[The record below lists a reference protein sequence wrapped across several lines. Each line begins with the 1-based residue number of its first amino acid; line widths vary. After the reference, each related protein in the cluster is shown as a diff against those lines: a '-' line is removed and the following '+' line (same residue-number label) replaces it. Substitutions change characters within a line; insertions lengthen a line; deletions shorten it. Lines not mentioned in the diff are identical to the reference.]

1 VGRGVRGRNIFQRV
15 WNWRVPFVMQV
26 GAERIEGDGPSDDEL
41 IGRYRAT
48 QDAGCFAELF
58 ARYRKRI
65 YFACRQFYSEA
76 GAAEDATQDTFLRA
90 YQNLDKYGGGD
101 FCGWLMRIARNVCID
116 QWRKR
121 KTEGGRDGEADID
134 QMPAR
139 GASDPTSDVT
149 LAAERVIAEMK
160 HLSEPQRRCLAMKIE
175 GYSYEETAMRTGM
188 SVPAVKSHLQNG
200 RRALW
205 LKISGSVAG
214 LKI

>member
-1 VGRGVRGRNIFQRV
+1 MHGGAQRSEM
-15 WNWRVPFVMQV
+15 PS
-26 GAERIEGDGPSDDEL
+26 GPTDDEL

-48 QDAGCFAELF
+48 QDPGCFAELF
-58 ARYRKRI
+58 ARHRKKI
-65 YFACRQFYSEA
+65 YLSCRRFYNEGA
-76 GAAEDATQDTFLRA
+76 AAEDATQDTFLRA
-90 YQNLDKYGGGD
+90 FQNLGHYGGGD

-121 KTEGGRDGEADID
+121 KTENVREQVEVD
-134 QMPAR
+134 QMPSR
-139 GASDPTSDVT
+139 TTEDPTSEVK
-149 LAAERVIAEMK
+149 LAANRVIAEMR

-205 LKISGSVAG
+205 LRVAG
-214 LKI
+214 AVTKLKE

>member
-1 VGRGVRGRNIFQRV
+1 
-15 WNWRVPFVMQV
+15 MQV
-26 GAERIEGDGPSDDEL
+26 GAQRIEGDGPSDDEL

-65 YFACRQFYSEA
+65 YFACRRFYSEG

-121 KTEGGRDGEADID
+121 KTEGGRDGEVEMDE
-134 QMPAR
+134 MPAH
-139 GASDPTSDVT
+139 GALDPTSDVK

-205 LKISGSVAG
+205 LKISGTVTG

>member
-1 VGRGVRGRNIFQRV
+1 M
-15 WNWRVPFVMQV
+15 PLVMQV

-65 YFACRQFYSEA
+65 YFACRRFYSEA

-121 KTEGGRDGEADID
+121 KTEGGRDGEVEID

-139 GASDPTSDVT
+139 GASDPTSEVT

-160 HLSEPQRRCLAMKIE
+160 HLSEPQRRCLALKIE

-205 LKISGSVAG
+205 LKISDSVTR
-214 LKI
+214 LKT

>member
-1 VGRGVRGRNIFQRV
+1 MHLGAQKIG
-15 WNWRVPFVMQV
+15 
-26 GAERIEGDGPSDDEL
+26 GAEPTDDEL
-41 IGRYRAT
+41 IARYRET
-48 QDAGCFAELF
+48 HDAGCFAELF
-58 ARYRKRI
+58 ARYRQRI
-65 YFACRQFYSEA
+65 FFSCRRFYAEG

-90 YQNLDKYGGGD
+90 IQNVEKYDGGD

-121 KTEGGRDGEADID
+121 RHESGRDAEAEID
-134 QMPAR
+134 QLPAR
-139 GASDPTSDVT
+139 GASDPTSDMRLT
-149 LAAERVIAEMK
+149 AERVIAEMR

-205 LKISGSVAG
+205 LKVADAVTR
-214 LKI
+214 LKN

>member
-1 VGRGVRGRNIFQRV
+1 MPN
-15 WNWRVPFVMQV
+15 
-26 GAERIEGDGPSDDEL
+26 GPTDDEL

-58 ARYRKRI
+58 SRHRKKIYLSCRRFYREG
-65 YFACRQFYSEA
+65 A
-76 GAAEDATQDTFLRA
+76 AAEDATQETFLRA
-90 YQNLDKYGGGD
+90 FQNLGHYGGGD

-121 KTEGGRDGEADID
+121 KTESVREEVEVD
-134 QMPAR
+134 QMPSR
-139 GASDPTSDVT
+139 VTEDPTSEVK
-149 LAAERVIAEMK
+149 LAADRVIAEMR

-205 LKISGSVAG
+205 LRVAG
-214 LKI
+214 TVTRLKD

>member
-1 VGRGVRGRNIFQRV
+1 MYG
-15 WNWRVPFVMQV
+15 
-26 GAERIEGDGPSDDEL
+26 GAQTREMANGPTDDEL

-58 ARYRKRI
+58 ARHRKKV
-65 YFACRQFYSEA
+65 YFACRRFYVEG
-76 GAAEDATQDTFLRA
+76 GAAEDATQETFLRA
-90 YQNLDKYGGGD
+90 FQSLGQYGGGD

-121 KTEGGRDGEADID
+121 KAEMERDGGVEVEAV
-134 QMPAR
+134 PAR
-139 GASDPTSDVT
+139 AVDDPTSDER

-205 LKISGSVAG
+205 LRIEGTVTR
-214 LKI
+214 LKS